1 MKTYQCVSL
10 WRKAKGIFQALIQR
24 MSHLSLAAICG
35 ACLCCSTSTTFAA
48 EEAANRP
55 KIGLVLGGGG
65 ARGAAHIG
73 VLKVLEELRIP
84 IDYVVGTS
92 MGSIVG
98 GLYASGMSPEE
109 IDREMRAMDWETMF
123 DDAPVRTERT
133 FRRKRDDDFYTVK
146 VKPGFNDGEL
156 KLPLAYIRGQKLNL
170 ELSRLTSHVSAI
182 RNFENL
188 PIPYR
193 AVAADVETG
202 EEVVLKSGDLARS
215 IRASMA
221 VPGAFDP
228 VELDNKLLVDGGIAN
243 NVPVNVARSMGAD
256 IVIVVNVGSGLLK
269 RDEIKSA
276 VEVGV
281 QLTNF
286 LFTLNTK
293 NQLASLSSH
302 DILISPDL
310 GDIGGG
316 SFDRVAEAV
325 VIGEKA
331 ARDAALTLSRYSLGK
346 DLYAMHVADRDIPD
360 KQVPVI
366 NFVRIDNHS
375 QISDQ
380 IIASRI
386 SIKPGEK
393 MDDAI
398 IKQDISRIYGLD
410 IFQTVTYDIV
420 EEDGKKGLLISAREK
435 WWGPGYIQPG
445 IEYSNQN
452 GADSKFNFGLLY
464 TRTQINALNGEWR
477 IGLQMGDEPSVNT
490 DIYQPLDPLNRSFL
504 AGQVLYQSRY
514 ANTFDNQGNKLSRYT
529 LRGYGVDLAAGIN
542 FDNSGEL
549 RLGYARQ
556 GGTAKLETGQPA
568 PDFDYDIG
576 YTYLRLA
583 KDSMDSLY
591 FPRKGQLA
599 RAEFQTSRKALGA
612 QSDFDQ
618 ILLAYNAA
626 YSWGK
631 NSLLG
636 SMLINST
643 VNGTPN
649 LEKQFQAGGFMNI
662 SGLQESELSGKHMA
676 LGRLV
681 YMRSMQGG
689 KLMPGY
695 VGASL
700 EAGNTWQRS
709 EDISAN
715 NLIFASSLFVG
726 FDSFIGPIYL
736 GYGRADTGDSGV
748 YLRLG
753 PLIK

>member
-1 MKTYQCVSL
+1 MKTDQRISL
-10 WRKAKGIFQALIQR
+10 RRKARAIFHVLAER
-24 MSHLSLAAICG
+24 MSYLSLATICG
-35 ACLCCSTSTTFAA
+35 ACLWCSTSTTFAA
-48 EEAANRP
+48 EEAAARP

-65 ARGAAHIG
+65 ARGAAHVG

-123 DDAPVRTERT
+123 EDAPARTERT

-202 EEVVLKSGDLARS
+202 EEVILKSGDLARS

-228 VELDNKLLVDGGIAN
+228 VDLGGKLLVDGGIAN

-276 VEVGV
+276 VEIGV

-293 NQLASLSSH
+293 NQLASLSGR

-325 VIGEKA
+325 TIGEKA

-346 DLYAMHVADRDIPD
+346 EHYAMHVADRHIPD
-360 KQVPVI
+360 KQAPVI

-375 QISDQ
+375 QISDE
-380 IIASRI
+380 IIAKRI
-386 SIKPGEK
+386 SIKPGDSLDNARLQK
-393 MDDAI
+393 
-398 IKQDISRIYGLD
+398 DIGSIYGLD
-410 IFQTVTYDIV
+410 IFQTVTYDVI

-477 IGLQMGDEPSVNT
+477 IGVQMGDEPSVNA
-490 DIYQPLDPLNRSFL
+490 DIYQPLDTLNRTFL
-504 AGQVLYQSRY
+504 AGKVLYQSRQ
-514 ANTFDNQGNKLSRYT
+514 ANTFDNEGNKLSRYN
-529 LRGYGVDLAAGIN
+529 LRGYGIDLAAGIN
-542 FDNSGEL
+542 FDNWGEL

-568 PDFDYDIG
+568 PDFDYEIG
-576 YTYLRLA
+576 YSYLRLA
-583 KDSMDSLY
+583 KDTMDSLY
-591 FPRKGQLA
+591 FPRHGQLA
-599 RAEFQTSRKALGA
+599 RAELQMSRKTLGA
-612 QSDFDQ
+612 ESNFDQ
-618 ILLAYNAA
+618 ILLAYSGA

-631 NSLLG
+631 NSLIG
-636 SMLINST
+636 SMQMNAT
-643 VNGTPN
+643 VNGTAN
-649 LEKQFQAGGFMNI
+649 LEKQFQAGGFLNI
-662 SGLQESELSGKHMA
+662 SGLQDSELSGKHMA
-676 LGRLV
+676 LARLI
-681 YMRSMQGG
+681 YMRSIQGG
-689 KLMPGY
+689 KLLPGY
-695 VGASL
+695 LGISL
-700 EAGNTWQRS
+700 EAGNAWQRS
-709 EDISAN
+709 EDIATN
-715 NLIFASSLFVG
+715 NLIYASSLFVG

-736 GYGRADTGDSGV
+736 GYGRADNGDNGV